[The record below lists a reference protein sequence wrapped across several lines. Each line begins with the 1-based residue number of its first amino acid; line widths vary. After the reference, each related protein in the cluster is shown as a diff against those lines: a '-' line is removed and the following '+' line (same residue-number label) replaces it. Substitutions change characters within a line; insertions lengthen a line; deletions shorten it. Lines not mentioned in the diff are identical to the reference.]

1 MEISKYSSGYG
12 KADIYQN
19 FIYDNLEPKKSNS
32 KTNSA
37 AKAMAEKTAK
47 KRAEKKHA
55 ERKSE
60 AKETADKRQE
70 AIVEKRDL
78 EKEQLKEIWE
88 EKQTSIQTYSN
99 SGDDMVKEVEPSGSQ
114 FNFSA

>member
-12 KADIYQN
+12 KADIYQS

-32 KTNSA
+32 KTYSA
-37 AKAMAEKTAK
+37 AKAMAEKTA
-47 KRAEKKHA
+47 KKHA

-88 EKQTSIQTYSN
+88 EKHTSIQTYSN

-114 FNFSA
+114 FNFTA

>member
-1 MEISKYSSGYG
+1 MEK
-12 KADIYQN
+12 QT
-19 FIYDNLEPKKSNS
+19 FIRALFMIILNLKSQIV
-32 KTNSA
+32 KHTQQQ
-37 AKAMAEKTAK
+37 KLWLRKLQRRELK
-47 KRAEKKHA
+47 KKHA

-114 FNFSA
+114 FNFTA